1 MAVNRIPMRPTEPR
15 LQSAL
20 EAAMNHVKV
29 TAAAV
34 AERVTEVLGTMARST
49 PGAADREK
57 MLSAQQDLQRNML
70 EFHRVFKEV
79 LGEKMSHELATRPQ
93 AKRAVAVS
101 NWESLSLVEDDE
113 VDERLHA
120 DRIAQLIT
128 HECETE
134 LRELASYMS
143 VLTRSA
149 PGTAEGN
156 PLRAEVLGSAL
167 YRGIEAVSEES
178 EVRKLLA
185 RDLGQTLARAMPTC
199 YAEILSDLKLRG
211 VKPAALTVRSVE
223 GPGVA
228 LGSANSGYATLS
240 PANGYSANGPTST
253 RGGSATVHG
262 VLPYTSPESVNTGGA
277 SARGDL
283 SGGGRGDLSGG
294 GPTSVRGG
302 DADMYSGSPVVQA
315 EVQMMHLL
323 RRLTMLASS
332 PVSGDSPSAFG
343 NAGPRSAN
351 GALGYLPTQ
360 PLGQNLHM
368 TGDVMPGAMAVNLIH
383 AHRDEL
389 RQATAGKLDHM
400 VIDVVGGLFDQIL
413 SDSRVPP
420 HMARQI
426 ARLQLPVLRV
436 ALSDTTFFSSRRHP
450 VRRFVNRM
458 ASLACA
464 FEDFDEGPGL
474 EFITRVRDLV
484 QEIVEGDFDRIDL
497 YEIKL
502 EALESFIASQTKVEA
517 EQTGALATIESKESE
532 LRIQQRYMQQMRAAL
547 APLALPDYLG
557 DFLSQVWSQALVLA
571 VSREGGHSERLL
583 RYKRVG
589 RDLVMSIQPQGTP
602 ALRKKFL
609 TLLPGLMKDLNE
621 GMKFIGWSA
630 AAQKEFFGKLLPAHA
645 EALKGQPL
653 SELDHNM
660 LVKQLETA
668 MNAPVPGA
676 ESVASMGPLPVLQD
690 AVDIEQRF
698 TPEEAK
704 AVGLIAESNINWS
717 DSVDIGI
724 GVDSESP
731 ADSTEPMPLAVD
743 SGLGVFDAKDGE
755 ADEPTRGA
763 ELIDHINLG
772 FAYQMHLKDEWK
784 KVRLTYMSPG
794 RQFFVFTRG
803 KKHQETIS
811 VTLRMLTRMC
821 ETGRFRAFENK
832 YLMERATH
840 RARKQLAELH
850 AQTVH

>member
-1 MAVNRIPMRPTEPR
+1 
-15 LQSAL
+15 
-20 EAAMNHVKV
+20 MNHVKV

-49 PGAADREK
+49 PRAADREQ
-57 MLSAQQDLQRNML
+57 MLSAQQDLRRNMV

-79 LGEKMSHELATRPQ
+79 LGEKMSHELAPRSTT
-93 AKRAVAVS
+93 AKKRAVAVS
-101 NWESLSLVEDDE
+101 DWESLSLVEDDE

-120 DRIAQLIT
+120 DRIAQLIL
-128 HECETE
+128 HECEAE
-134 LRELASYMS
+134 LRELSSYMS
-143 VLTRSA
+143 ALTRSA
-149 PGTAEGN
+149 PGTSEGN

-178 EVRKLLA
+178 SVRKLLA

-228 LGSANSGYATLS
+228 LGSANSGYATMS
-240 PANGYSANGPTST
+240 PSSGYSTSGPTST
-253 RGGSATVHG
+253 RGTVTTQG
-262 VLPYTSPESVNTGGA
+262 GLVYPRPEYVNSGGA
-277 SARGDL
+277 S
-283 SGGGRGDLSGG
+283 GRGDLSV
-294 GPTSVRGG
+294 GPATGRGG
-302 DADMYSGSPVVQA
+302 DTEPQSGSPVVQA

-323 RRLTMLASS
+323 RRLTMLAST
-332 PVSGDSPSAFG
+332 PMIADTPSGFG
-343 NAGPRSAN
+343 AAAPRGSD
-351 GALGYLPTQ
+351 GSLGYLPTQ
-360 PLGQNLHM
+360 PLGHSLHM
-368 TGDVMPGAMAVNLIH
+368 SAVEALPGAMAVNLIH

-400 VIDVVGGLFDQIL
+400 VIDVVGSLFDQIL
-413 SDSRVPP
+413 SDTRVPP
-420 HMARQI
+420 HVARQI

-436 ALSDTTFFSSRRHP
+436 ALSDNTFFSSRRHP

-502 EALESFIASQTKVEA
+502 EALESFIAGQTQVEA
-517 EQTGALATIESKESE
+517 EQTGAVATIESKESE

-547 APLALPDYLG
+547 APLSLPDYLG

-571 VSREGGHSERLL
+571 VSREGSQSERLQ

-589 RDLVMSIQPQGTP
+589 RDMVMSIQPQGTP

-609 TLLPGLMKDLNE
+609 SLLPVLMKDLNE

-630 AAQKEFFGKLLPAHA
+630 TAQKEFFGKLLPAHA

-660 LVKQLETA
+660 LVRQLEVA
-668 MNAPVPGA
+668 LNAPVPGA
-676 ESVASMGPLPVLQD
+676 ESVSTMGPLPVLQD

-704 AVGLIAESNINWS
+704 AVGLIAEANINWS
-717 DSVDIGI
+717 DTVDAGI
-724 GVDSESP
+724 GADSESP
-731 ADSTEPMPLAVD
+731 VEDSTEPMPLAAD
-743 SGLGVFDAKDGE
+743 PELDAFDAKDAE

-840 RARKQLAELH
+840 RARLQLAELQAH
-850 AQTVH
+850 TVH

>member
-1 MAVNRIPMRPTEPR
+1 MRPTEPR
-15 LQSAL
+15 LHSAL

-34 AERVTEVLGTMARST
+34 AERVTEVLGTMARTT
-49 PGAADREK
+49 PGAADREQ
-57 MLSAQQDLQRNML
+57 MLSAQQELRRNMA

-79 LGEKMSHELATRPQ
+79 LGEKMTLELAPRAT
-93 AKRAVAVS
+93 AKRAVAVAD
-101 NWESLSLVEDDE
+101 WESLSLVEDDE

-120 DRIAQLIT
+120 DRIAQQIR

-143 VLTRSA
+143 VLTHST
-149 PGTAEGN
+149 PGSSEGN
-156 PLRAEVLGSAL
+156 PLRAEVLGVAL
-167 YRGIEAVSEES
+167 YRGIEAVTDET

-211 VKPAALTVRSVE
+211 IKPAALTVRSVD

-240 PANGYSANGPTST
+240 PPSGYSTSGPTSS
-253 RGGSATVHG
+253 RGGIASLGGMAHG
-262 VLPYTSPESVNTGGA
+262 QNEHPAAGSPA
-277 SARGDL
+277 RRGDL
-283 SGGGRGDLSGG
+283 GPGSGPASGRGDFDGQAS
-294 GPTSVRGG
+294 
-302 DADMYSGSPVVQA
+302 SPAVQA
-315 EVQMMHLL
+315 EVQMMSLL
-323 RRLTMLASS
+323 RRLTMLASTPVATDFS
-332 PVSGDSPSAFG
+332 PGHG
-343 NAGPRSAN
+343 GAGMHGSI
-351 GALGYLPTQ
+351 GAQGYLPTQ
-360 PLGQNLHM
+360 PLSQVSRFEQIAMGEA
-368 TGDVMPGAMAVNLIH
+368 TPGAMAVNLIH
-383 AHRDEL
+383 AHREEL
-389 RQATAGKLDHM
+389 RQATGGKLDHM
-400 VIDVVGGLFDQIL
+400 VIDVVGSLFDQIL
-413 SDSRVPP
+413 SDTRVPP
-420 HMARQI
+420 HIARQI

-464 FEDFDEGPGL
+464 FEDFDEGPGQ
-474 EFITRVRDLV
+474 EFIARVRDLV
-484 QEIVEGDFDRIDL
+484 QEIVDGDFDRIDL

-502 EALESFIASQTKVEA
+502 EALESFIAGQTKVEA
-517 EQTGALATIESKESE
+517 EQTGAVATIESKESE
-532 LRIQQRYMQQMRAAL
+532 LRIQQRYMKQVRTAL
-547 APLALPDYLG
+547 APLTLPAYLG

-571 VSREGGHSERLL
+571 VSREGSQSERLH

-609 TLLPGLMKDLNE
+609 SQLPGLMKDLNE

-630 AAQKEFFGKLLPAHA
+630 SAQKEFFGKLLPAHA

-660 LVKQLETA
+660 LVKQLEVA
-668 MNAPVPGA
+668 LNAPVPGA
-676 ESVASMGPLPVLQD
+676 ESISAADPVPVLED
-690 AVDIEQRF
+690 AVEIEQRF
-698 TPEEAK
+698 TPEEAN
-704 AVGLIAESNINWS
+704 AVGLVVESNINWS
-717 DSVDIGI
+717 DSVDVGL
-724 GVDSESP
+724 GADSESP
-731 ADSTEPMPLAVD
+731 ADSSQAST
-743 SGLGVFDAKDGE
+743 LGMGPETTQDVLDASDRE
-755 ADEPTRGA
+755 ADEPMAGV
-763 ELIDHINLG
+763 ELVDQINLG
-772 FAYQMHLKDEWK
+772 FPYQMHLKDEWK

-811 VTLRMLTRMC
+811 VTLRMLTRMS
-821 ETGRFRAFENK
+821 EAGRFRAFENK

-840 RARKQLAELH
+840 RARKQLAELQ
-850 AQTVH
+850 AQPQH

>member
-1 MAVNRIPMRPTEPR
+1 
-15 LQSAL
+15 
-20 EAAMNHVKV
+20 MNHVKV

-49 PGAADREK
+49 PRAADREQ
-57 MLSAQQDLQRNML
+57 MLSAQQDLQRNMA

-79 LGEKMSHELATRPQ
+79 LGEKMSHELAPRNT
-93 AKRAVAVS
+93 AAKKRAVAVS
-101 NWESLSLVEDDE
+101 DWESLSLVEDDE

-120 DRIAQLIT
+120 DRIAQLIL
-128 HECETE
+128 HECEAE
-134 LRELASYMS
+134 LRELSSYMS

-149 PGTAEGN
+149 PGTSEGN

-178 EVRKLLA
+178 SVRKLLA
-185 RDLGQTLARAMPTC
+185 RDLGQTLARAMPAC

-240 PANGYSANGPTST
+240 PSSGYHANAPTST
-253 RGGSATVHG
+253 RGGATQHG
-262 VLPYTSPESVNTGGA
+262 VLPYASPEYLNSGGA
-277 SARGDL
+277 S
-283 SGGGRGDLSGG
+283 GRGDLSGG
-294 GPTSVRGG
+294 GPTTGRGG
-302 DADMYSGSPVVQA
+302 GAEMPSGSPAVQA

-323 RRLTMLASS
+323 RRLTMLAST
-332 PVSGDSPSAFG
+332 PNLGDTPSAFG
-343 NAGPRSAN
+343 TTGPRSAN
-351 GALGYLPTQ
+351 GALNYQPTQ
-360 PLGQNLHM
+360 PLGQSLYM
-368 TGDVMPGAMAVNLIH
+368 AAGEAMPGAMAVNLIH

-400 VIDVVGGLFDQIL
+400 VIDVVGSLFDQIL
-413 SDSRVPP
+413 SDTRVPP

-436 ALSDTTFFSSRRHP
+436 ALSDNTFFTSRRHP

-464 FEDFDEGPGL
+464 FDDFDEGPGL

-517 EQTGALATIESKESE
+517 EQTGAVATIESKESE

-547 APLALPDYLG
+547 APLSLPDYLG

-571 VSREGGHSERLL
+571 VSREGRQSERLQ

-589 RDLVMSIQPQGTP
+589 RDMVMSIQPQGTP

-609 TLLPGLMKDLNE
+609 SLLPVLMKDLNE

-630 AAQKEFFGKLLPAHA
+630 TAQKEFFGKLLPAHA

-660 LVKQLETA
+660 LVRQLEVA
-668 MNAPVPGA
+668 LSAPVPGA
-676 ESVASMGPLPVLQD
+676 ESVSTMGPLPVLQD

-704 AVGLIAESNINWS
+704 AVGLIAEANINWS
-717 DSVDIGI
+717 DTVDAGI
-724 GVDSESP
+724 GADSESP
-731 ADSTEPMPLAVD
+731 VEESTEPMPLAAD
-743 SGLGVFDAKDGE
+743 PALGAFDAKDAE
-755 ADEPTRGA
+755 AEEPTRGV

-832 YLMERATH
+832 DLMERATH
-840 RARKQLAELH
+840 RARKQLAELQAH
-850 AQTVH
+850 TLH